1 MGFDGVDT
9 DTNNNSASIPELRMQ
24 ISKSTSF
31 LCTTRRVVFGIKI
44 KDDKFAFE
52 IRQANLI
59 AIL

>member
-24 ISKSTSF
+24 ISESTSF
-31 LCTTRRVVFGIKI
+31 LCATRRVVFGIKI
-44 KDDKFAFE
+44 KDDKFPLE
-52 IRQANLI
+52 IRQPNLT